1 MQLRSGATTGGTA
14 PVRTP
19 PRSLSPTPGGGV
31 PDQIEITSP
40 QRQEKDEEVSA
51 QRTPVQS
58 PQVYTAGTYVANFG
72 RSPSEPANFRP
83 SQFSFRPQPDYRTAR
98 EPSEPGDAVT
108 NGGQPDV
115 TCPIPSQPVVSSL
128 QNQLK
133 SREALRTFTFEAPM
147 RPLDVAR
154 NMNLDYTTT
163 QSIKF
168 YNKGCE
174 KLPGDPFNGKM
185 LLTWLVQVQDK
196 ANMFTWTSILT
207 IKVKLLTQYFT
218 ELTMEEVRAH
228 VQVYQ
233 DRSLREAQNTEMLIH
248 CLKASISKPVYNK
261 VYLQMDKYTIYRK
274 NTFEPIQDG
283 VCFLKTISD
292 NYHSNTRSS
301 TKLIRKQLA
310 TLNYYMKNVA
320 KEDVM
325 KLCEHTRELM
335 YELNA
340 AGETTNDLLAD
351 LMEALKEAPDNNFQ
365 RWLSNQVD
373 L

>member
-1 MQLRSGATTGGTA
+1 MQLMSGTTTGGTA

-19 PRSLSPTPGGGV
+19 PRSPSPTPGGGV
-31 PDQIEITSP
+31 PDQIDLISP
-40 QRQEKDEEVSA
+40 QRQEEDEEVSVP
-51 QRTPVQS
+51 RTPVQS

-83 SQFSFRPQPDYRTAR
+83 SQFSSLPQPDYRTAR
-98 EPSEPGDAVT
+98 EPSDPEVPDT
-108 NGGQPDV
+108 NEQQPDA
-115 TCPIPSQPVVSSL
+115 TPPIPSQPVVPFT
-128 QNQLK
+128 QNQVK
-133 SREALRTFTFEAPM
+133 SREVLRTFTFEAPM

-154 NMNLDYTTT
+154 NMYLDYTTT

-207 IKVKLLTQYFT
+207 IKGKLLTQHFT

-233 DRSLREAQNTEMLIH
+233 DRSLREAQNAEMLIQ

-261 VYLQMDKYTIYRK
+261 IYLKMDKK
-274 NTFEPIQDG
+274 NHLQEEYI
-283 VCFLKTISD
+283 
-292 NYHSNTRSS
+292 
-301 TKLIRKQLA
+301 
-310 TLNYYMKNVA
+310 
-320 KEDVM
+320 
-325 KLCEHTRELM
+325 
-335 YELNA
+335 
-340 AGETTNDLLAD
+340 
-351 LMEALKEAPDNNFQ
+351 
-365 RWLSNQVD
+365 
-373 L
+373 